1 MAGNGSIGTYYIQI
15 EPSTGGMAK
24 TIGQELDGGKA
35 GEKYGKSFIDAV
47 KSTAIGTAI
56 GSMISQGIQMALG
69 GVKDAFVQ
77 AFQGFADYQQYV
89 GGIQKLYG
97 NMGLSVEEYAEMMG
111 RSVDEVQAE
120 WANLEQAQN
129 EVLRNAQQAY
139 RTTGMSANEY
149 MDIATSFSA
158 SLINS
163 LGGDSAAAA
172 AQTQVAMEA
181 ISDNWNTFGGDLEN
195 IQNAYRGFAKQN
207 YSMLDNLKLGY
218 GQGKQ
223 EMERLIADANEYA
236 RSIGMAGDL
245 SIDSFSDI
253 ITAIDL
259 IQQKQ
264 HIAGTT
270 AREAASTVS
279 GSLNMLSASWA
290 NFLTS
295 LGDPNADMGARIR
308 ELLQSLG
315 TAAANVIPLVLEIG
329 SNVIAAIP
337 EMVMQGFEAI
347 RSAIIGNAESLSEKI
362 AAAKLFVNLEKL
374 IAPLRDS
381 VLPVIQ
387 TLFEH
392 LQAGVQGAMPILE
405 RLGAT
410 VMPMLITASEHMGAA
425 MQTIGPI
432 LVSIADHAMAFLAA
446 AANQL
451 ITNLQ
456 RISPVVGPVI
466 DLLGNA
472 LAIALQFLADCFEGL
487 TNLVEDFG
495 EIAAPVADAVFE
507 AFEWLIEQ
515 LGPII
520 DGIGGFFS
528 DIGEV
533 IQDPL
538 GALGDFVFGTE
549 TAADTVESSARD
561 MSRAAKQGYGQV
573 ATQAKTSATTVASS
587 AKTGTSSALNSIRSN
602 MDAAVG
608 VVRTDTQRMS
618 AESAA
623 QFQSIHSSASTQWN
637 AVRDTIGQAMSK
649 ASGSVQSSASTIQQ
663 TINGIKGRTIDIKAQ
678 TNDVGGIANSVK
690 SVLNSIQSKKTIEVN
705 AYKTG
710 INGVKVQKNLI
721 GGVLDAIRL
730 VAFAQGGIVS
740 SPTMAV
746 IGEAGYSEAVVPL
759 SPNGLR
765 PFASALAEQLDGGTR
780 GVVINV
786 QKMEV
791 RKESDIDL
799 IANRLNNMVSRANGG
814 RL

>member
-1 MAGNGSIGTYYIQI
+1 MANESIGTYYIQI

-35 GEKYGKSFIDAV
+35 GEKYGRSFIDAV

-56 GSMISQGIQMALG
+56 GNMIASGIQMALG

-236 RSIGMAGDL
+236 RSLGMAGDL

-270 AREAASTVS
+270 AREAATTVS

-329 SNVIAAIP
+329 RSVIEAIP

-362 AAAKLFVNLEKL
+362 AAAKLFVDLEKI

-410 VMPMLITASEHMGAA
+410 VMPMLITAAEHVGAA
-425 MQTIGPI
+425 VQMLGPI
-432 LVSIADHAMAFLAA
+432 IVDIADHAMAFLAA
-446 AANQL
+446 AANVL
-451 ITNLQ
+451 IDALA

-466 DLLGNA
+466 DLLGNV
-472 LAIALQFLADCFEGL
+472 LAIALQFVADCFEGL

-495 EIAAPVADAVFE
+495 EVAAPVADAVVE
-507 AFEWLIEQ
+507 AFEWLLEQ

-528 DIGEV
+528 DIGEFV
-533 IQDPL
+533 QDPL
-538 GALGDFVFGTE
+538 GSINDFIFGTE
-549 TAADTVESSARD
+549 SAADATRSASAQIARESKRGYGAVSDSAKKTATDVSNGARRMASDSIASYESVDTSARA
-561 MSRAAKQGYGQV
+561 RFEAARNSIV
-573 ATQAKTSATTVASS
+573 SSMTSATGS
-587 AKTGTSSALNSIRSN
+587 
-602 MDAAVG
+602 
-608 VVRTDTQRMS
+608 VR
-618 AESAA
+618 
-623 QFQSIHSSASTQWN
+623 SSASS
-637 AVRDTIGQAMSK
+637 I
-649 ASGSVQSSASTIQQ
+649 QSAID
-663 TINGIKGRTIDIKAQ
+663 NIKGKTIDIKAQ
-678 TNDVGGIANSVK
+678 TNDIGGIANSVRG
-690 SVLNSIQSKKTIEVN
+690 VLNGITSKKTIEIN

-721 GGVLDAIRL
+721 GGVLDAIKL
-730 VAFAQGGIVS
+730 IAFARGGIVS

-759 SPNGLR
+759 SPSGLR
-765 PFASALAEQLDGGTR
+765 PFAAALAEQLDGGSS

-786 QKMEV
+786 ERMEV
-791 RKESDIDL
+791 RKDSDIK
-799 IANRLNNMVSRANGG
+799 AVATALNNMVSRANGG

>member
-35 GEKYGKSFIDAV
+35 GEKYGKSFIEAV

-69 GVKDAFVQ
+69 GVKDAFIQ

-89 GGIQKLYG
+89 GGIEKLYG
-97 NMGLSVEEYAEMMG
+97 DASERMM
-111 RSVDEVQAE
+111 Q
-120 WANLEQAQN
+120 LAQ
-129 EVLRNAQQAY
+129 EAY
-139 RTTGMSANEY
+139 RTSGMSANQY
-149 MDIATSFSA
+149 METATGLSA

-163 LGGDSAAAA
+163 LDGDVNAAAEM
-172 AQTQVAMEA
+172 TDVAMRA
-181 ISDNWNTFGGDLEN
+181 MSDNVNTFGTDMSSVSA
-195 IQNAYRGFAKQN
+195 AYAGFARQN
-207 YSMLDNLKLGY
+207 YTMLDNLKLGY
-218 GQGKQ
+218 AGSKQG
-223 EMERLIADANEYA
+223 MEQLIADANEYA
-236 RSIGMAGDL
+236 RSQGLAGDL
-245 SIDSFSDI
+245 VIDSFADQVR
-253 ITAIDL
+253 AIEL
-259 IQQKQ
+259 IQEKQ
-264 HIAGTT
+264 GIAGTT
-270 AREAASTVS
+270 AKEAANTIS
-279 GSLNMLSASWA
+279 GSLSMLGASWT
-290 NFLTS
+290 NFLTE
-295 LGDPNADMGARIR
+295 LGNGNGDIEARIS
-308 ELLQSLG
+308 ELVQSLG
-315 TAAANVIPLVLEIG
+315 AAASNIIPTVI
-329 SNVIAAIP
+329 SIAQNLIASIP
-337 EMVMQGFEAI
+337 DVVSQGFEAI
-347 RSAIIGNAESLSEKI
+347 RAAVIANAQTLEERFGAINFFS
-362 AAAKLFVNLEKL
+362 KLEEIV
-374 IAPLRDS
+374 APLRDQ
-381 VLPVIQ
+381 VLPV
-387 TLFEH
+387 
-392 LQAGVQGAMPILE
+392 VQQVFGMIVEKVQQVAPQIMDLAANIS
-405 RLGAT
+405 RFLGAAFEKLSP
-410 VMPMLITASEHMGAA
+410 VIYAVVDILGGALSA
-425 MQTIGPI
+425 AIDV
-432 LVSIADHAMAFLAA
+432 VSALFGGMADAINGVAD
-446 AANQL
+446 
-451 ITNLQ
+451 
-456 RISPVVGPVI
+456 VVGPVI
-466 DLLGNA
+466 D
-472 LAIALQFLADCFEGL
+472 AILEGFEGL
-487 TNLVEDFG
+487 MED
-495 EIAAPVADAVFE
+495 
-507 AFEWLIEQ
+507 
-515 LGPII
+515 LGPIF
-520 DGIGGFFS
+520 DTIGGFFTG
-528 DIGEV
+528 IGEV

-549 TAADTVESSARD
+549 SAADTVESSARE

-573 ATQAKTSATTVASS
+573 ATQAKTSATTVANS
-587 AKTGTSSALNSIRSN
+587 AKTGTSSALNSIRTN

-690 SVLNSIQSKKTIEVN
+690 SVLNSIQSKKTVEIN

-721 GGVLDAIRL
+721 GGVLDAIKL

-765 PFASALAEQLDGGTR
+765 PFASALADQLDGGTR

-786 QKMEV
+786 QRMEV
-791 RKESDIDL
+791 RKESDIR
-799 IANRLNNMVSRANGG
+799 AVASALNNMVNRQNGG